1 MERTE
6 GNRIIS
12 RIEPISFFIS
22 ELPDAAEGRRG
33 RNGQVSIEQFRT
45 FVQLMRFAV
54 MEDKGAE
61 V

>member
-6 GNRIIS
+6 GNRILS

-22 ELPDAAEGRRG
+22 ELPEVRRLC
-33 RNGQVSIEQFRT
+33 RT
-45 FVQLMRFAV
+45 GHDVRGTDEVAV